1 VLIEVDLPN
10 GSVALRQPGAFDRIS
25 VAVAVAVAGEGEGE
39 GSVDELVAVVVRSGL
54 GRVHPDGAHVVVDP
68 AALRRLA
75 GDAVTSSWEAG
86 FEGMCAY
93 AAGKGWVEADGG
105 ILAHIEGSDG
115 SGHGL
120 LSARLRWLPCG
131 PRCTGSDPRVP
142 SRYPPTQGGRM
153 AIRDYDRLF
162 IGGDWI
168 APGGTETIGVISPS
182 TEEVIARVPEGTE
195 ADIDKAVAAA
205 RTAFDRGPWPRMTP
219 GERGAILAKVA
230 AQIMA
235 EMADLAE
242 IITSEMGSPISFATM
257 GQVLAPSMVFGY
269 YADMAST
276 FAFDEIRTG
285 LLNPSVLVTKEPVG
299 VVGAIAPW
307 NVPLFIAAAKL
318 APSLLAGCTVVYKPA
333 PETPFDAFRLAE
345 IFTDAGLPKGVLSVI
360 PAGRQVSEHLVTHP
374 GVDKIS
380 FTGSGVGGKRI
391 GGLCGERLKRC
402 TLELGGKSAAIIL
415 DDADLSTTIPAL
427 LPNALMNNGQACVAQ
442 TRILAPRASYDEVVD
457 AVVSGVAAMVVGDP
471 MDPATEVGP
480 VVAERQRARIEGYLD
495 SGREEGATVALGG
508 GRPGGFD
515 KGWYVEPT
523 VFSHVDNKMKIA
535 QEEIFGPVLVVI
547 PYDGDE
553 QAVEIA
559 NDSSYGLCGSVWTGD
574 NDRGLGIAR
583 QVRTG
588 TYMLNA
594 TSPIDFATPFGGY
607 KESGV
612 GREFGPEGLESFLEK
627 KSIALPAGYTPGI

>member
-1 VLIEVDLPN
+1 
-10 GSVALRQPGAFDRIS
+10 
-25 VAVAVAVAGEGEGE
+25 
-39 GSVDELVAVVVRSGL
+39 
-54 GRVHPDGAHVVVDP
+54 
-68 AALRRLA
+68 
-75 GDAVTSSWEAG
+75 
-86 FEGMCAY
+86 
-93 AAGKGWVEADGG
+93 
-105 ILAHIEGSDG
+105 
-115 SGHGL
+115 
-120 LSARLRWLPCG
+120 
-131 PRCTGSDPRVP
+131 
-142 SRYPPTQGGRM
+142 M

-168 APGGTETIGVISPS
+168 APEGTETIGVISPT

-205 RTAFDRGPWPRMTP
+205 RTAFDRGPWPRMSP
-219 GERGAILAKVA
+219 AERGAILTAVG
-230 AQIMA
+230 AQIAA
-235 EMADLAE
+235 EMGNLAE
-242 IITSEMGSPISFATM
+242 VITSEMGSPITFSNL
-257 GQVLAPSMVFGY
+257 GQVLAPSMIFGY
-269 YADMAST
+269 YGDLAGT
-276 FAFDEIRTG
+276 FAFDEVRAG
-285 LLNPSVLVTKEPVG
+285 MLNPAVLVTKEPVG

-318 APSLLAGCTVVYKPA
+318 APSLAAGCSVVYKPA

-345 IFTDAGLPKGVLSVI
+345 IFAENGLPKGVLSVV
-360 PAGRQVSEHLVTHP
+360 PAGREVSEHLVKHP

-415 DDADLSTTIPAL
+415 DDADLATAIPTL
-427 LPNALMNNGQACVAQ
+427 LPNSIMNNGQACIAQ
-442 TRILAPRASYDEVVD
+442 TRILAPRARYDEVVD

-471 MDPATEVGP
+471 HDPATEVGP
-480 VVAERQRARIEGYLD
+480 VVAERQRARIEGYMD

-508 GRPGGFD
+508 GRPSGSAFD
-515 KGWYVEPT
+515 KGWFVEPT
-523 VFSHVDNKMKIA
+523 VFTNVDNKMKIA

-559 NDSSYGLCGSVWTGD
+559 NDSNYGLCGSVWTGD

-594 TSPIDFATPFGGY
+594 PVPIDFTTPFGGF

-627 KSIALPAGYTPGI
+627 KSIALPAGYTPGE